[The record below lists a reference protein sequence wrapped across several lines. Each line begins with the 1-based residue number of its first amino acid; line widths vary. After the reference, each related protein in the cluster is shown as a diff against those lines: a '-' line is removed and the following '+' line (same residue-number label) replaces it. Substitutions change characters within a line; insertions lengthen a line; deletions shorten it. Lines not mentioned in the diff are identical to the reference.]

1 MSRKY
6 LTDAEVEQE
15 ITRLKASPMVVLGK
29 TEERIR
35 MRRRQYMYALRQY
48 EKRGFALA
56 AAGVT
61 VEDLLREEREMR
73 EAERAARKE

>member
-35 MRRRQYMYALRQY
+35 MRRQYMYALRQY